1 MYRAEVY
8 DSVKTANPTAKTTQI
23 AKIIGEMW
31 ERADS
36 DIKVRLE
43 NAYKQKK
50 ADYDA

>member
-1 MYRAEVY
+1 
-8 DSVKTANPTAKTTQI
+8 
-23 AKIIGEMW
+23 MW